1 MKDAMM
7 MQRLLT
13 SMFVVGLSLGVA
25 GCDDDSKTP
34 AKTAKKGDKATDA
47 KKDDKAVDPKKDDK
61 AADPAQDDKAADPAQ
76 DDTAEDPAEVKADAA
91 PDVDAAPDEALEGYD
106 PRVAKAAHVAT
117 KISEEPDNADQLLA
131 AADLDRDKLDDL
143 MYEIANDP
151 DLTAQYRMARGI

>member
-1 MKDAMM
+1 M

-47 KKDDKAVDPKKDDK
+47 KKDDKAADTKKDDK
-61 AADPAQDDKAADPAQ
+61 AADPVKDDAV
-76 DDTAEDPAEVKADAA
+76 EDPAEVEADAA
-91 PDVDAAPDEALEGYD
+91 PEQDAAPDEALEGYD

-117 KISEEPDNADQLLA
+117 KISEKPDDADALLA

>member
-1 MKDAMM
+1 

-25 GCDDDSKTP
+25 GCDDASKAP
-34 AKTAKKGDKATDA
+34 AKTAKKDDKAADA
-47 KKDDKAVDPKKDDK
+47 KKDDKAADAKKGDTAADAKKDDK
-61 AADPAQDDKAADPAQ
+61 AADAKADDEPS
-76 DDTAEDPAEVKADAA
+76 DDTAAPADDAA
-91 PDVDAAPDEALEGYD
+91 PEADAAPDEALEGYD

-117 KISEEPDNADQLLA
+117 KISEKPDDADALLA

>member
-1 MKDAMM
+1 

-13 SMFVVGLSLGVA
+13 SMFVVGLSLGAA

-47 KKDDKAVDPKKDDK
+47 KKDDKAADTKKDDT
-61 AADPAQDDKAADPAQ
+61 AADTKKDDAPAVPAKDDAAQDPAKAEP
-76 DDTAEDPAEVKADAA
+76 DAA
-91 PDVDAAPDEALEGYD
+91 PAVEAAPDEALEGYD
-106 PRVAKAAHVAT
+106 PRVAKAADVAT